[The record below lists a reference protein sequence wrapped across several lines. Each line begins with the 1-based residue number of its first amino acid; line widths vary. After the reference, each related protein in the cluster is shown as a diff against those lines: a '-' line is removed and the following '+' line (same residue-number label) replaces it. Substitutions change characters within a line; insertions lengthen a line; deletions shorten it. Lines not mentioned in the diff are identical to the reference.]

1 MFLGFGLLFEMYLTV
16 LFQPSQH
23 KGTSVLRSS
32 SLSGTGEFMFCT
44 IWSWGTAQQHTLLHI
59 FSNSSLCL
67 HRWCTSRPRTLTLCS
82 SYCSAAESA
91 FLVQSTGSSSISH
104 QTLTNSK
111 SLRYALSGHG
121 PRRHEWNQWKIRST
135 LLILFSVF
143 QVWLDAATQIFFSY
157 GLGLGS
163 LIALGSYNT
172 FNNNVYRWVTVTTF
186 RKLSSERAY
195 LLKLIKAVSGFRF
208 WVLMVH
214 LWFQLCQLLPY
225 VGWIRCLCESVHSS
239 VVLISVI
246 LMTVPPA
253 PKYQST

>member
-32 SLSGTGEFMFCT
+32 SLSRTGEFMFCT
-44 IWSWGTAQQHTLLHI
+44 LWSWGTAQQHASLHI
-59 FSNSSLCL
+59 FSNRPLCL
-67 HRWCTSRPRTLTLCS
+67 HRWYTSRPRTLTLCS
-82 SYCSAAESA
+82 SYCSAVASA
-91 FLVQSTGSSSISH
+91 FLVRSTGSSSISH

-111 SLRYALSGHG
+111 SLRYAVSGHG

-135 LLILFSVF
+135 SLILISVF

-172 FNNNVYRWVTVTTF
+172 FNNNVYRWVIAMTF
-186 RKLSSERAY
+186 RKLCHQKEH
-195 LLKLIKAVSGFRF
+195 IF
-208 WVLMVH
+208 
-214 LWFQLCQLLPY
+214 
-225 VGWIRCLCESVHSS
+225 
-239 VVLISVI
+239 
-246 LMTVPPA
+246 
-253 PKYQST
+253 